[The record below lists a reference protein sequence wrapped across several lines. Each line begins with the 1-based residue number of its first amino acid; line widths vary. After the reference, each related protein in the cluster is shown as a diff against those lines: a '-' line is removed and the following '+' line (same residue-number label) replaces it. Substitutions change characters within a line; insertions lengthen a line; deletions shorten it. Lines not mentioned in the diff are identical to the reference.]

1 MDEPTTSGDIGT
13 AMREGTLALGARSP
27 TFITSP
33 SIAKIVAAVALA
45 QAEIVQPLKEA
56 DNPFFKSKYAPLDV
70 VWKAA
75 RMALAKQGIVI
86 FQSPTYEVIDLVVE
100 SKTKADG
107 SIETMKTKKYGV
119 VMLVTM
125 MAHSSGEWIK
135 GTHYA
140 LADNIGP
147 QGAQA
152 ALTYARRAALSSMTM
167 VTPQMEDDDA
177 EGATS
182 HPDRIPAASIDAYS
196 KGLAAAAKQGSAEL
210 KTAWEALPA
219 EAKVLME
226 TLKEALKPV
235 ASKADKTKPAVHD
248 DPAQPAPVPPPA
260 DASTG
265 D

>member
-1 MDEPTTSGDIGT
+1 MDNEQGSSGDIGG
-13 AMREGTLALGARSP
+13 AMREGTLALGARTP
-27 TFITSP
+27 TFVTSA
-33 SIAKIVAAVALA
+33 SIAKIATALALA
-45 QAEIVQPLKEA
+45 QADIVQPLKEA

-70 VWKAA
+70 VWKAG
-75 RMALAKQGIVI
+75 RLALAKHGIAVI
-86 FQSPTYEVIDLVVE
+86 QSPTYEVVDLVVE

-119 VMLVTM
+119 VMVVTM
-125 MAHSSGEWIK
+125 LAHTSGEWIK
-135 GTHYA
+135 GVHYA

-152 ALTYARRAALSSMTM
+152 ALTYARRAALGSMVM

-182 HPDRIPAASIDAYS
+182 HPDRIPAVQIDAYS
-196 KGLAAAAKQGSAEL
+196 KGLAAAAKVGSAEL
-210 KTAWEALPA
+210 KTAWEAIPA

-235 ASKADKTKPAVHD
+235 AFKADKAKPKD
-248 DPAQPAPVPPPA
+248 EPPA
-260 DASTG
+260 DPLPTPPADPTSG